1 MYQGVT
7 EGPTRAVLKD
17 TGKRRL
23 LSIGFSMAPDE
34 SNQWRPMGARDRLEA
49 LLLQGL
55 ESELIPLTDAE
66 WRIDY

>member
-1 MYQGVT
+1 
-7 EGPTRAVLKD
+7 
-17 TGKRRL
+17 
-23 LSIGFSMAPDE
+23 
-34 SNQWRPMGARDRLEA
+34 MGARDRLEA